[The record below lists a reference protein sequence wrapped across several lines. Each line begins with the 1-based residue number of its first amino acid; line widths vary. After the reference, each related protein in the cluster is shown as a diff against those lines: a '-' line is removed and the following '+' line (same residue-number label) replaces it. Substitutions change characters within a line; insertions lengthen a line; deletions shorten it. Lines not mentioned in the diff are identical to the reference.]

1 LIALLAAILGLW
13 QRISGPVG
21 RPALAMNSAHQSHPR
36 SLPVSAG
43 VHIRSI
49 HPQPRKKT
57 MPKPKTTTT
66 TRSPTTNSSLT
77 TRLHELVSA
86 CFSGIWITTHEPTE
100 AIRDL
105 TTLCRAESWRLGTW
119 DCDRGMT
126 FPFEPIQMPG
136 VTDSQDPLAVIRSLP
151 DIANGSGTTLITF
164 ENLHRFLG
172 STEIIQALA
181 RQLHAGKQTRCFVVV
196 LAPDIQLPPELEKL
210 FTVIDHELPGHAQ
223 LEKIATEIATQENEL
238 PEGDDL
244 ARVIEAAKG
253 LTASEAEN
261 AFSLALVRHGKL
273 EPETLWELK
282 SQQLKK
288 SGLVSLHRGTE
299 NFQQLGGLEN
309 LKAFCLRAM
318 RRQGE
323 SKTSSAPKP
332 RGVLLLSPPGC
343 GKSQFAKAL
352 GNETGRPTVVLDVG
366 ALLGSLV
373 GQSESNIRTALKLAD
388 AMAPCV
394 VFADELEKS
403 IAGATSSGQTDSGV
417 TARVFGSLLTWLNDH
432 ESDVFFVGTCNDA
445 SKLPP
450 EFARAERFD
459 GVFFVDL
466 PGREQK
472 DAIWGIYL
480 SAYGLDS
487 QQARP
492 DDANWTGAEI
502 KSCCR
507 LASLLDVPLIQAAQN
522 VVPVAVTAGDKV
534 ESLRQWASGRCLS
547 ADRAGVYSRD
557 EGAGNGR
564 ARRVMREPG
573 RN

>member
-1 LIALLAAILGLW
+1 MADAADSKSVARKGVW
-13 QRISGPVG
+13 VQVPP
-21 RPALAMNSAHQSHPR
+21 PALR
-36 SLPVSAG
+36 KRRGSAG
-43 VHIRSI
+43 VHDRAVPRG
-49 HPQPRKKT
+49 HPLK
-57 MPKPKTTTT
+57 
-66 TRSPTTNSSLT
+66 
-77 TRLHELVSA
+77 
-86 CFSGIWITTHEPTE
+86 
-100 AIRDL
+100 
-105 TTLCRAESWRLGTW
+105 
-119 DCDRGMT
+119 
-126 FPFEPIQMPG
+126 
-136 VTDSQDPLAVIRSLP
+136 
-151 DIANGSGTTLITF
+151 
-164 ENLHRFLG
+164 G
-172 STEIIQALA
+172 STV
-181 RQLHAGKQTRCFVVV
+181 RRT
-196 LAPDIQLPPELEKL
+196 DKL
-210 FTVIDHELPGHAQ
+210 FTVVDHELPGHKQ
-223 LEKIATEIATQENEL
+223 LEDIARGIATQDGEL
-238 PEGDDL
+238 PVGDEL
-244 ARVIEAAKG
+244 ARVIEAAAG

-261 AFSLALVRHGKL
+261 AYSLALVRHGTL

-299 NFQQLGGLEN
+299 SFDQLGGLDN

-323 SKTSSAPKP
+323 GQPNNRP

-373 GQSESNIRTALKLAD
+373 GQSESNVRAALKLAD

-394 VFADELEKS
+394 LYADEIEKS
-403 IAGATSSGQTDSGV
+403 LAGASSSGQTDSGV

-466 PGREQK
+466 PGRDQK
-472 DAIWGIYL
+472 DAIWGIYTNF
-480 SAYGLDS
+480 YGLDTK
-487 QQARP
+487 QGRP

-507 LASLLDVPLIQAAQN
+507 LASLLDVPLVQAAQN
-522 VVPVAVTAGDKV
+522 VVPVAVSAANKDQGVASVGGLVRVRPACDGGTSSSRRRPDRRGPWRRWRV
-534 ESLRQWASGRCLS
+534 RGRQPDL
-547 ADRAGVYSRD
+547 RD
-557 EGAGNGR
+557 ENR
-564 ARRVMREPG
+564 
-573 RN
+573 

>member
-1 LIALLAAILGLW
+1 MAK
-13 QRISGPVG
+13 
-21 RPALAMNSAHQSHPR
+21 SASP
-36 SLPVSAG
+36 S
-43 VHIRSI
+43 
-49 HPQPRKKT
+49 
-57 MPKPKTTTT
+57 T
-66 TRSPTTNSSLT
+66 TRKPLARSASCLSN
-77 TRLHELVSA
+77 RLHELISA
-86 CFSGIWITTHEPTE
+86 CFSGLWITTAEPTE
-100 AIRDL
+100 ATREL
-105 TTLCRAESWRLGTW
+105 TSLCRAEGWRLGTW

-126 FPFEPIQMPG
+126 FPLEPIQMPG
-136 VTDSQDPLAVIRSLP
+136 VTDTQDPLAIIRALP
-151 DIANGSGTTLITF
+151 QIANGSGTTLSVF

-172 STEIIQALA
+172 ATEIVQALA
-181 RQLHAGKQTRCFVVV
+181 RQLQAGKNNRCFVVV
-196 LAPDIQLPPELEKL
+196 LAPAVQIPPELDKL

-223 LEKIATEIATQENEL
+223 LEEIARGIATQDGEL
-238 PEGDDL
+238 PAGDDL
-244 ARVIEAAKG
+244 ARVIEAAAG

-261 AFSLALVRHGKL
+261 AFSLALVRHGRL
-273 EPETLWELK
+273 EPETLWQLK

-299 NFQQLGGLEN
+299 SFDQLGGLEN

-323 SKTSSAPKP
+323 GQPNNRP

-373 GQSESNIRTALKLAD
+373 GQSESNVRAALKLAD

-394 VFADELEKS
+394 LFADEIEKAL
-403 IAGATSSGQTDSGV
+403 AGASSSGQTDSGV

-466 PGREQK
+466 PGRDQK
-472 DAIWGIYL
+472 DAIWGIYTRH
-480 SAYGLDS
+480 YGLDAK
-487 QQARP
+487 QARP
-492 DDANWTGAEI
+492 DDSNWTGAEI

-507 LASLLDVPLIQAAQN
+507 LASLLDVPLVQAAQN
-522 VVPVAVTAGDKV
+522 VVPVAVTAGDKIDG
-534 ESLRQWASGRCLS
+534 LRQWAAGRCLS
-547 ADRAGVYSRD
+547 ADRAGVYSH
-557 EGAGNGR
+557 EQPSSAGSR

-573 RN
+573 STE

>member
-1 LIALLAAILGLW
+1 
-13 QRISGPVG
+13 
-21 RPALAMNSAHQSHPR
+21 
-36 SLPVSAG
+36 
-43 VHIRSI
+43 
-49 HPQPRKKT
+49 
-57 MPKPKTTTT
+57 MPKPKSNST
-66 TRSPTTNSSLT
+66 TRPSPTTTPSLT
-77 TRLHELVSA
+77 SRLSELVQAAFSA
-86 CFSGIWITTHEPTE
+86 IWLHTQEPAE
-100 AIRDL
+100 AIRDI
-105 TTLCRAESWRLGTW
+105 TSLCRAETWRLATW

-126 FPFEPIQMPG
+126 FPLEPVELPG
-136 VTDSQDPLAVIRSLP
+136 VTDTQDPLAVIRALP
-151 DIANGSGTTLITF
+151 QVSVGAATTLVVF
-164 ENLHRFLG
+164 ESLHRFLG
-172 STEIIQALA
+172 ATEIVQALV
-181 RQLHAGKQTRCFVVV
+181 RQIHHGKSSRCFVVV
-196 LAPDIQLPPELEKL
+196 LAPVIQIPAELEKL
-210 FTVIDHELPGHAQ
+210 FTVIDHELPNHTQ
-223 LEKIATEIATQENEL
+223 LEWIAREVATEPGEL
-238 PEGDDL
+238 PTAENL
-244 ARVIEAAKG
+244 PRVIEAAAG
-253 LTASEAEN
+253 LTRSEAEN
-261 AFSLALVRHGKL
+261 AYSLSLVRHGTL
-273 EPETLWELK
+273 EPETMWELK

-288 SGLVSLHRGTE
+288 SGLVSLHRGQE
-299 NFQQLGGLEN
+299 NFEQLGGLDN

-318 RRQGE
+318 RRQAG
-323 SKTSSAPKP
+323 TTAGPTPKP

-373 GQSESNIRTALKLAD
+373 GQSESNVRAALKLAD

-394 VFADELEKS
+394 LYADEVEKS
-403 IAGATSSGQTDSGV
+403 IAGASSSGQTDSGV

-480 SAYGLDS
+480 SAYGLDAT
-487 QQARP
+487 QARP
-492 DDANWTGAEI
+492 NDNNWTGAEI

-534 ESLRQWASGRCLS
+534 EQLRQWASGRCLS
-547 ADRAGVYSRD
+547 ADRAGVYSLGGRN
-557 EGAGNGR
+557 EGGAR
-564 ARRVMREPG
+564 ARKMMGKPG
-573 RN
+573 VN